1 MSDSEWRMRPF
12 RPEDQS
18 VVYALIL
25 EGLGQR
31 FGEIDSGLNP
41 DLTDIQSSYVNQDA
55 TFLVV
60 EHDSEVVGCGALI
73 LENGSREVARI
84 VRVSVRRDQ
93 QSKGT
98 GRAISERLIGIACER
113 GFKRILVETNSDWDS
128 ALRLYQT
135 CGFVEYDRV
144 FVETFGFTEVHMA
157 LGLD

>member
-31 FGEIDSGLNP
+31 FGKIDSGLNP

-93 QSKGT
+93 QGKGT
-98 GRAISERLIGIACER
+98 GRAISERLIGIARER